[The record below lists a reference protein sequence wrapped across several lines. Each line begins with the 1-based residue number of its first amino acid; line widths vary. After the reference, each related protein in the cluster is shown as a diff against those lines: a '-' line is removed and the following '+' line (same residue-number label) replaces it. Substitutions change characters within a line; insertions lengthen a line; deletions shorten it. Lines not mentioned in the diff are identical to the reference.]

1 VLDFGSLDCW
11 SNGFLDYG
19 IIAAH
24 EDSNI
29 PAIQQSSI
37 PNSFPG
43 KSKTMLT
50 TPNKK
55 RAVVIGAGPMGFE
68 TALRAL
74 DRGFEVTMLEAGRIG
89 ENIRQWQ
96 HVRFFSPFGM
106 NISPRVRQA
115 LYGNKLPTDEAIL
128 TGGDFVETVLQPLS
142 RLPQLEGKIHL
153 GQRVVSIARS
163 GLGKMGLPN
172 HPLRT
177 ERPLRILT
185 EEIEGR
191 ERIIEADLVFDASGV
206 YGQPNWAGASGMP
219 ALGERHLGKRIVRHL
234 RDFDGSEFQ
243 RYAGKKILL
252 IGHGHSAAHAAVT
265 LNNIIKREPSTQVIW
280 AVRTDRA
287 KPILEVPDDPLPERN
302 KVAQAANEIAKAP
315 SKNLRILR
323 RAVLEALVEVRNSLK
338 VTLKVW
344 RNFEEFEVEE
354 IIALTGYRPN
364 LEMLRELTAEFS
376 GVSEGPAGL
385 YRALTNITDC
395 LAKIEIN
402 PKDLQ
407 TGEPNFFS
415 VGVKSYGRNPGFLLK
430 SGEEQ
435 LEAVFSML

>member
-1 VLDFGSLDCW
+1 
-11 SNGFLDYG
+11 
-19 IIAAH
+19 
-24 EDSNI
+24 
-29 PAIQQSSI
+29 
-37 PNSFPG
+37 
-43 KSKTMLT
+43 MLT

-55 RAVVIGAGPMGFE
+55 RAVIIGAGPMGFE

-74 DRGFEVTMLEAGRIG
+74 DRGFEVAMLEAGRIG

-115 LYGNKLPTDEAIL
+115 LSGHKLPPDEAIL
-128 TGGDFVETVLQPLS
+128 TGGEFVETVLQPLS
-142 RLPQLEGKIHL
+142 RLPQFEGKIHP

-177 ERPLRILT
+177 ERSLRILT
-185 EEIEGR
+185 EDVEGR
-191 ERIIEADLVFDASGV
+191 ERIVEADLVFDASGV

-219 ALGERHLGKRIVRHL
+219 ALGERKVGHRIIRHL
-234 RDFDGSEFQ
+234 RDFDGSELQCF
-243 RYAGKKILL
+243 AGKKILL
-252 IGHGHSAAHAAVT
+252 IGHGHSAAHAAIA
-265 LNNIIKREPSTQVIW
+265 LNNIIKRELSTQVIW

-287 KPILEVPDDPLPERN
+287 KPILEVPDDPLLERA
-302 KVAQAANEIAKAP
+302 KVAQAANELAANP
-315 SKNLRILR
+315 PKNMRILR
-323 RAVLEALVEVRNSLK
+323 RTSLEALVEAVDLLK
-338 VTLKVW
+338 VKLKVW
-344 RNFEEFEVEE
+344 RNFEEVEVEK

-364 LEMLRELTAEFS
+364 LKMLRELTAEFS
-376 GVSEGPAGL
+376 SVSEGVAGL

-395 LAKIEIN
+395 LAKIAIN

-415 VGVKSYGRNPGFLLK
+415 VGIKSYGRNPGFLLK
-430 SGEEQ
+430 SGVEQ
-435 LEAVFSML
+435 LDTIFSRL

>member
-1 VLDFGSLDCW
+1 
-11 SNGFLDYG
+11 
-19 IIAAH
+19 
-24 EDSNI
+24 
-29 PAIQQSSI
+29 
-37 PNSFPG
+37 
-43 KSKTMLT
+43 MLT
-50 TPNKK
+50 TSNKK
-55 RAVVIGAGPMGFE
+55 RAVIIGAGPMGFE

-74 DRGFEVTMLEAGRIG
+74 NYGFEVTMLEAGRVG

-115 LYGNKLPTDEAIL
+115 LPGTLPADDAIL
-128 TGGDFVETVLQPLS
+128 TGGEFVETVLQPLS
-142 RLPQLEGKIHL
+142 RLPELEGKIHL

-177 ERPLRILT
+177 ERPFRIVT
-185 EEIEGR
+185 EDIEGR
-191 ERIIEADLVFDASGV
+191 ERILEADFVFDASGV
-206 YGQPNWAGASGMP
+206 YGQPNWAGSAGMP
-219 ALGERHLGKRIVRHL
+219 ALGERRLGSRIVRHL
-234 RDFDGSEFQ
+234 RDFDGGEIQ
-243 RYAGKKILL
+243 RLAGKKILL
-252 IGHGHSAAHAAVT
+252 IGHGHSAAHAAMA
-265 LNNIIKREPSTQVIW
+265 LNNIISHEPSTQVIW

-287 KPILEVPDDPLPERN
+287 KPILETPDDPLFERA
-302 KVAQAANEIAKAP
+302 KVVQAANELAANP
-315 SKNLRILR
+315 PQNMRVLR
-323 RAVLEALVEVRNSLK
+323 RAALEALVEDNKSLK
-338 VTLKVW
+338 VKLKVW

-376 GVSEGPAGL
+376 GVSEGLAGL

-407 TGEPNFFS
+407 TGEPNFFV
-415 VGVKSYGRNPGFLLK
+415 VGIKSYGRNPGFLLK
-430 SGEEQ
+430 SGLEQ
-435 LEAVFSML
+435 LNAIFSAL

>member
-1 VLDFGSLDCW
+1 
-11 SNGFLDYG
+11 
-19 IIAAH
+19 
-24 EDSNI
+24 
-29 PAIQQSSI
+29 
-37 PNSFPG
+37 
-43 KSKTMLT
+43 MLT

-55 RAVVIGAGPMGFE
+55 RAVIIGAGPMGFE

-74 DRGFEVTMLEAGRIG
+74 DRGFDVTMLEAGRVG
-89 ENIRQWQ
+89 ENIRRWQ

-115 LYGNKLPTDEAIL
+115 LLGNLPSDDAIL
-128 TGGDFVETVLQPLS
+128 TGGEFVEAVLQPLS
-142 RLPQLEGKIHL
+142 RLPELEGKILL
-153 GQRVVSIARS
+153 GRRVVSIARN

-177 ERPLRILT
+177 ERSLRILA
-185 EEIEGR
+185 EDVEGR
-191 ERIIEADLVFDASGV
+191 EQIFEADLVFDASGV
-206 YGQPNWAGASGMP
+206 YGQPNWAGSAGIP
-219 ALGERHLGKRIVRHL
+219 APGERHLGSRIVRHL

-243 RYAGKKILL
+243 RYVGKKILL
-252 IGHGHSAAHAAVT
+252 IGHGHSAAHAALA
-265 LNNIIKREPSTQVIW
+265 LNDIIKREPSTQVIW

-287 KPILEVPDDPLPERN
+287 KPVLEVPDDPLPERD
-302 KVAQAANEIAKAP
+302 KVAQAANAIAQNP
-315 SKNLRILR
+315 SNVRIIR
-323 RAVLEALVEVRNSLK
+323 RATLEALVEARNSVK
-338 VTLKVW
+338 VKLKVW
-344 RNFEEFEVEE
+344 RNFEEAEVEE

-376 GVSEGPAGL
+376 GVSEGVAGL

-415 VGVKSYGRNPGFLLK
+415 VGIKSYGRNPGFLLK
-430 SGEEQ
+430 SGVEQ
-435 LEAVFSML
+435 LEAIFSMV